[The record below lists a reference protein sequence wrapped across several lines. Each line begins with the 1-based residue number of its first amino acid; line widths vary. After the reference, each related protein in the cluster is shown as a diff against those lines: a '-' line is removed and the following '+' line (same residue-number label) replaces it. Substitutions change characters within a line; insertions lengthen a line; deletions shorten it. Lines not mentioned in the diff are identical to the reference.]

1 MLFLA
6 RGDGEQLLT
15 DPMRRCLAMTWFL
28 LLWRARAQE
37 PHPVSFHCPQCERQR
52 MEDGLLRDRKGRVWP
67 LVSLGFVDFS
77 DFLLISI
84 DILLISY

>member
-1 MLFLA
+1 MIFLA

-37 PHPVSFHCPQCERQR
+37 PHPVSFHCPQCDRQR
-52 MEDGLLRDRKGRVWP
+52 MEDGMRRDREGRVWP
-67 LVSLGFVDFS
+67 LIALGFVDCSGF
-77 DFLLISI
+77 
-84 DILLISY
+84 Y